1 LIPIGGLPQYI
12 WTKRDTI
19 LRVSLKTQK
28 NFLKKERKKYFM
40 TTSMRGDVKDISL
53 APRGKDR
60 IEWAAKEMPVLRL
73 IRERFT
79 QDQPLK
85 GVRMSGCLHITT
97 ETANLAITLKAG
109 GADLNLCASNPLS
122 TQDDV
127 AAALISEYGIPT
139 FAIKGEDEQTYYRHI
154 NAVLDHKPNM
164 TMDDGCDL
172 VSTLHTTRT
181 ELIPLI
187 IGGME
192 ETTTGVI
199 RLRSMEKDGVLRF
212 PVLAVNESDTKHL
225 FDNRYGTGQSSI
237 DAIIRS
243 TNILLAGR
251 TFVVFGYGW
260 CGRGVASRAHGMGA
274 NVIVTEV
281 DPVRALE
288 AVMDGYRVMPGIEA
302 AEVGDMFITVT
313 GDVNVIDRPHLERM
327 KNGAIIANSG
337 HFNDEINIPAL
348 EALSVKKRRI
358 RDFVDEYTYADGRQ
372 VHLLAEGRL
381 VNLSAAE
388 GHPASVMDM
397 SFANQALGAEYM
409 LIHASEMQPRVYT
422 LPAALDKEIARLK
435 LKAMGVRIDTLTP
448 EQDKYLNS
456 WESGT

>member
-1 LIPIGGLPQYI
+1 
-12 WTKRDTI
+12 
-19 LRVSLKTQK
+19 
-28 NFLKKERKKYFM
+28 M
-40 TTSMRGDVKDISL
+40 TTSTQGDVRNIAL

-60 IEWAAKEMPVLRL
+60 IEWAAKDMPVLRL
-73 IRERFT
+73 IRERFEK
-79 QDQPLK
+79 DQPLK

-109 GADLNLCASNPLS
+109 GADLVLCASNPLS

-127 AAALISEYGIPT
+127 AAALVGEYGIPT
-139 FAIKGEDEQTYYRHI
+139 FAIKGEDEATYYRHI
-154 NAVLDHKPNM
+154 HAALDHKPNM

-181 ELIPLI
+181 ELLPDI

-199 RLRSMEKDGVLRF
+199 RLKSMEKNSVLKF
-212 PVLAVNESDTKHL
+212 PVLAVNDSDTKHL

-237 DAIIRS
+237 DAIVRA
-243 TNILLAGR
+243 TNVLLAGR
-251 TFVVFGYGW
+251 TVVVVGYGW

-274 NVIVTEV
+274 NVIVCEV
-281 DPVRALE
+281 DPTRALE
-288 AVMDGYRVMPGIEA
+288 AVMDGYRVMPGVEA
-302 AEVGDMFITVT
+302 AALGDIFITVT
-313 GDVNVIDRPHLERM
+313 GNVNVLDRPHLERM
-327 KNGAIIANSG
+327 KDGALIANSG
-337 HFNDEINIPAL
+337 HFNDEINIPVL
-348 EALSVKKRRI
+348 EQLSTGKRRV
-358 RDFVDEYTYADGRQ
+358 RDFVDEYTYGDGRR

-409 LIHASEMQPRVYT
+409 LVHAQELQPRVYT
-422 LPAALDKEIARLK
+422 LPTELDKEIARLK
-435 LKAMGVRIDTLTP
+435 LQAMGVHIDTLTT

>member
-1 LIPIGGLPQYI
+1 LLPDKGNDYI
-12 WTKRDTI
+12 
-19 LRVSLKTQK
+19 
-28 NFLKKERKKYFM
+28 M
-40 TTSMRGDVKDISL
+40 TTSIRGDVKDISL
-53 APRGKDR
+53 AARGKDR
-60 IEWAAKEMPVLRL
+60 IEWAAKDMPVLRL
-73 IRERFT
+73 LRERFAK
-79 QDQPLK
+79 DLPLQ

-109 GADLNLCASNPLS
+109 GADLMLCASNPLS

-127 AAALISEYGIPT
+127 AAALVGEYGIPT

-172 VSTLHTTRT
+172 VATIHTTRT
-181 ELIPLI
+181 ELIPDI

-199 RLRSMEKDGVLRF
+199 RLKSMEKQGVLRF
-212 PVLAVNESDTKHL
+212 PVLAVNDSDTKHM
-225 FDNRYGTGQSSI
+225 FDNRYGTGQSSL

-243 TNILLAGR
+243 TNVLLAGR

-274 NVIVTEV
+274 NIIVCEV
-281 DPVRALE
+281 DPIRALE
-288 AVMDGYRVMPGIEA
+288 AVMDGYRVMPSIEA
-302 AEVGDMFITVT
+302 AALGDIFVTVT
-313 GDVNVIDRPHLERM
+313 GNVNVIDERHLALM
-327 KNGAIIANSG
+327 KDGALIANSG

-348 EALSVKKRRI
+348 EKLATGGKRRV
-358 RDFVDEYTYADGRQ
+358 RDFVDEYTYADGRR

-397 SFANQALGAEYM
+397 SFANQALGSEYM
-409 LIHASEMQPRVYT
+409 LSHAKEMQPHVYT

-435 LKAMGVRIDTLTP
+435 LYAMGIRIDKLTP

>member
-1 LIPIGGLPQYI
+1 
-12 WTKRDTI
+12 
-19 LRVSLKTQK
+19 
-28 NFLKKERKKYFM
+28 M
-40 TTSMRGDVKDISL
+40 TTSIRGDVKDMSL
-53 APRGKDR
+53 AARGKDR
-60 IEWAAKEMPVLRL
+60 IEWAAKDMPVLRL
-73 IRERFT
+73 LRERFA
-79 QDQPLK
+79 QDMPLK

-109 GADLNLCASNPLS
+109 GADLVLCASNPLS

-127 AAALISEYGIPT
+127 AAALVSEYGIPT
-139 FAIKGEDEQTYYRHI
+139 YAIKGEDEETYYRHI
-154 NAVLDHKPNM
+154 NAALDHKPNM

-172 VSTLHTTRT
+172 VSTLHTKRT
-181 ELIPLI
+181 ELIPDV

-199 RLRSMEKDGVLRF
+199 RLKSMEKHGVLRF
-212 PVLAVNESDTKHL
+212 PVLAVNESDTKHM

-251 TFVVFGYGW
+251 TIVVFGYGW
-260 CGRGVASRAHGMGA
+260 CGRGIASRAHGMGA

-281 DPVRALE
+281 DPTRALE
-288 AVMDGYRVMPGIEA
+288 AIMDGYRVMPGVEA
-302 AEVGDMFITVT
+302 AALGDIFVTVT
-313 GDVNVIDRPHLERM
+313 GNVNVIDEQHLERM
-327 KNGAIIANSG
+327 KNNALVANSG

-348 EALSVKKRRI
+348 EKLATGGKRRV
-358 RDFVDEYTYADGRQ
+358 RDFVDEYTYADGRHI
-372 VHLLAEGRL
+372 HLLAEGRL

-397 SFANQALGAEYM
+397 SFANQALGSEYM
-409 LIHASEMQPRVYT
+409 LAHAKSLQPRVYT
-422 LPAALDKEIARLK
+422 LPAELDKEIARLK
-435 LKAMGVRIDTLTP
+435 LQTMGVRIDTLTT
-448 EQDKYLNS
+448 EQDTYLNS

>member
-1 LIPIGGLPQYI
+1 
-12 WTKRDTI
+12 
-19 LRVSLKTQK
+19 
-28 NFLKKERKKYFM
+28 M
-40 TTSMRGDVKDISL
+40 TTSIQGDVKDISL
-53 APRGKDR
+53 AARGKDR
-60 IEWAAKEMPVLRL
+60 IEWAAREMPVLRL
-73 IRERFT
+73 IRERFAK
-79 QDQPLK
+79 DQPLK

-109 GADLNLCASNPLS
+109 GADLVLCASNPLS

-127 AAALISEYGIPT
+127 AAALVSEYGIPT
-139 FAIKGEDEQTYYRHI
+139 YAIKGEDEQTYYRHI
-154 NAVLDHKPNM
+154 HAALDHQPNM

-181 ELIPLI
+181 ELIPNV

-199 RLRSMEKDGVLRF
+199 RLHSMEKNGVLRF
-212 PVLAVNESDTKHL
+212 PVLAVNDSDTKHM

-251 TFVVFGYGW
+251 TLVVFGYGW

-274 NVIVTEV
+274 NVVVCEV
-281 DPVRALE
+281 DPTRALE
-288 AVMDGYRVMPGIEA
+288 AVMDGYRVMPGAEA
-302 AEVGDMFITVT
+302 AAIGDIFITVT
-313 GDVNVIDRPHLERM
+313 GNINVIDRHHLERM
-327 KNGAIIANSG
+327 KDGALLANSG
-337 HFNDEINIPAL
+337 HFNDEINIPVLAQ
-348 EALSVKKRRI
+348 LSTKKRRV
-358 RDFVDEYTYADGRQ
+358 RDFVDEYTYSDGRQ
-372 VHLLAEGRL
+372 VYLLAEGRL

-397 SFANQALGAEYM
+397 SFANQALGSEYM
-409 LIHASEMQPRVYT
+409 LVHAKELQPRVYT
-422 LPAALDKEIARLK
+422 LPTEIDREIARLK
-435 LKAMGVRIDTLTP
+435 LHAMGIRIDTLTP
-448 EQDKYLNS
+448 EQDTYLHS

>member
-1 LIPIGGLPQYI
+1 
-12 WTKRDTI
+12 
-19 LRVSLKTQK
+19 
-28 NFLKKERKKYFM
+28 M
-40 TTSMRGDVKDISL
+40 TTSIRGDVKDISF

-73 IRERFT
+73 IRERFLK
-79 QDQPLK
+79 DKPLK

-109 GADLNLCASNPLS
+109 GADLMLCASNPLS

-127 AAALISEYGIPT
+127 AAALVSEYGIPT
-139 FAIKGEDEQTYYRHI
+139 FAIKGEDDQTYYRHI

-181 ELIPLI
+181 ELIPAI

-199 RLRSMEKDGVLRF
+199 RLRSMENGGVLRF
-212 PVLAVNESDTKHL
+212 PVLAVNESDTKHM

-243 TNILLAGR
+243 TNFLLAGR
-251 TFVVFGYGW
+251 TLVVFGYGW

-274 NVIVTEV
+274 NIIVAEV
-281 DPVRALE
+281 DPIRALE
-288 AVMDGYRVMPGIEA
+288 AAMDGYRVMPGIEA
-302 AEVGDMFITVT
+302 AAIGDIFITVT
-313 GDVNVIDRPHLERM
+313 GNVNVIDRAHLERM
-327 KNGAIIANSG
+327 KNGALIANSG
-337 HFNDEINIPAL
+337 HFNDEINIPEL
-348 EALSVKKRRI
+348 EKLATKKRRV

-397 SFANQALGAEYM
+397 SFANQALGSEYM
-409 LIHASEMQPRVYT
+409 LVHAKEMQPRVYT
-422 LPAALDKEIARLK
+422 LPAELDKEIARLK
-435 LKAMGVRIDTLTP
+435 LHAMGIRIDTLSP
-448 EQDKYLNS
+448 EQEKYLNS

>member
-1 LIPIGGLPQYI
+1 
-12 WTKRDTI
+12 
-19 LRVSLKTQK
+19 
-28 NFLKKERKKYFM
+28 M
-40 TTSMRGDVKDISL
+40 TTSTHGDVRDLSL

-73 IRERFT
+73 LRERFAK
-79 QDQPLK
+79 DLPLK

-109 GADLNLCASNPLS
+109 GADLVLCASNPLS

-127 AAALISEYGIPT
+127 AAALVSEYGIPT

-154 NAVLDHKPNM
+154 HAALDHKPHM

-172 VSTLHTTRT
+172 VSTIHTTRT
-181 ELIPLI
+181 ELIPDI

-199 RLRSMEKDGVLRF
+199 RLHSMEKAGVLKF
-212 PVLAVNESDTKHL
+212 PVLAVNESDTKHM

-243 TNILLAGR
+243 TNILIAGR
-251 TFVVFGYGW
+251 TVVVFGYGW
-260 CGRGVASRAHGMGA
+260 CGRGVASRADGLGA

-281 DPVRALE
+281 DPTRALE
-288 AVMDGYRVMPGIEA
+288 AVMDGYRVMPGVEA
-302 AEVGDMFITVT
+302 AAIGDIFITVT
-313 GDVNVIDRPHLERM
+313 GDINVIDRAHLERM
-327 KNGAIIANSG
+327 KDGALVANSG

-348 EALSVKKRRI
+348 EQIATGKRRV
-358 RDFVDEYTYADGRQ
+358 RDFVDEYTYPDGRH

-409 LIHASEMQPRVYT
+409 LNQAKEMKPHVYT
-422 LPAALDKEIARLK
+422 LPAELDKEIAHLK
-435 LKAMGVRIDTLTP
+435 LHAMGVRIDTLTS
-448 EQDKYLNS
+448 EQEKYLGS